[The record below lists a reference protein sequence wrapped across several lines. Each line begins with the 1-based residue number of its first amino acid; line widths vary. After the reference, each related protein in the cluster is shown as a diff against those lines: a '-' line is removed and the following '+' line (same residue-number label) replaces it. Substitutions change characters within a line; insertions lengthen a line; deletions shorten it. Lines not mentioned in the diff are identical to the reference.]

1 MGRDGEGL
9 RARIRTQVSRGLD
22 RRQERAVIAARL
34 RMVSGRDDYDLAL
47 LRRLAEGR
55 QPRAWH
61 L

>member
-1 MGRDGEGL
+1 MGQDGEGL
-9 RARIRTQVSRGLD
+9 RARIRTQVSRGLG

-47 LRRLAEGR
+47 LRRLAEG
-55 QPRAWH
+55 QPRVWH

>member
-1 MGRDGEGL
+1 MVAGGEGL
-9 RARIRTQVSRGLD
+9 KARIRLQISRGLD

-34 RMVSGRDDYDLAL
+34 RQVVGRSEDDLAD

-55 QPRAWH
+55 QPRSWT

>member
-1 MGRDGEGL
+1 MGQDGEGL

-22 RRQERAVIAARL
+22 RRQERALIAARL
-34 RMVSGRDDYDLAL
+34 RMVSGRDDDDLAL